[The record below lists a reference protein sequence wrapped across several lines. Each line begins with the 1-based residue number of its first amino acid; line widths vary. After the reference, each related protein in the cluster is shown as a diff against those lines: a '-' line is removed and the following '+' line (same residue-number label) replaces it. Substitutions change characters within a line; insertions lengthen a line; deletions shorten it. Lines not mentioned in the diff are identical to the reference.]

1 MSDFSPPRL
10 ALPKGFGVLLVL
22 AIILASINLRPAVT
36 SLGTLLDP
44 AIEDLQ
50 MNGFFAGMITGVP
63 PLCFALL
70 GPLAP
75 RLTGKRGPELVVI
88 AAMGA
93 ILAGILLRSA
103 APETWTF
110 LLCTALALA
119 GIAVGNILMPVLV
132 KRWFPHKIGVVTGAY
147 TTAVALG
154 ASAVAG
160 VAVPVND
167 MLGGHWRIGL
177 AVWALP
183 ALLALAVWLVVYL
196 GLRSQ
201 IAAQHGEFGRNHV
214 QAATIGPM
222 YKNPTAWWVAL
233 FFAGQ
238 SSVAYIFMGWAP
250 KIFADLGMDPIEA
263 GALLAIL
270 LGVGVPLS
278 FVMPALAARFT
289 HQGPLVIINGVAG
302 LIAVAGML
310 TFPLEGAYLWVIL
323 LGICGSNFPLALTM
337 IGLKAHSAA
346 GVAKLS
352 AFGQSAGYLIAFP
365 GPFAVG
371 ALYEVTGSWTSPI
384 WLIAALIVFQTYT
397 GIMAGR
403 PRYIEDQQRTQVR

>member
-1 MSDFSPPRL
+1 MSDFPPRQP

-36 SLGTLLDP
+36 SLGALLDP
-44 AIEDLQ
+44 AIEGLQ
-50 MNGFFAGMITGVP
+50 MNGFIAGMITGIP

-75 RLTGKRGPELVVI
+75 RLAGKRGPELVVI

-93 ILAGILLRSA
+93 ILVGILVRSV

-132 KRWFPHKIGVVTGAY
+132 KRWFPDKVGIVTGAY

-167 MLGGHWRIGL
+167 LLGGQWRVGL

-183 ALLALAVWLVVYL
+183 ALLALIVWLVVYF
-196 GLRSQ
+196 GLRAQ
-201 IAAQHGEFGRNHV
+201 IAQKNSETIAQRS
-214 QAATIGPM
+214 AAAPIGPM
-222 YKNPTAWWVAL
+222 YKNPTAWWIAL
-233 FFAGQ
+233 FLAAQ

-250 KIFADLGMDPIEA
+250 KIFTDLGMEPAQA

-278 FVMPALAARFT
+278 FVMPALAGRFT
-289 HQGPLVIINGVAG
+289 HQGPLVVINGIAG
-302 LIAVAGML
+302 LIAVVGML
-310 TFPLEGAYLWVIL
+310 TIPLQGAYLWVIL

-352 AFGQSAGYLIAFP
+352 AFGQSVGYLIAFS

-371 ALYEVTGSWTSPI
+371 ALHEVTGSWTAPI
-384 WLIAALIVFQTYT
+384 WLIGALIIFQTFT

-403 PRYIEDQQRTQVR
+403 PRYIEDQQRIQIR